1 MTSDCLAL
9 CQQFK
14 LQLAKLTA
22 TQQRLEAALSNN
34 NILQQSNVNTTER
47 TTNNNDANERSEGI
61 FFHLLQLT

>member
-14 LQLAKLTA
+14 LQLAELTA